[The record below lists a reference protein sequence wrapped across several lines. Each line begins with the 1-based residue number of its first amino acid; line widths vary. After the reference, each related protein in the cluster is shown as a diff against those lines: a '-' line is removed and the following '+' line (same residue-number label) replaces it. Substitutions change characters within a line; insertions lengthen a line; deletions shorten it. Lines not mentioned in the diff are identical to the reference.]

1 MNHEAAAGRK
11 MSASPAAEN
20 GIPLSHH
27 PVRNNG
33 AGRTNHGFEPELGS
47 RGDLPQEDPRL
58 ETYFQNE
65 NSREVPKFRFGFLS
79 FLASYS
85 FQNLTDMFLTLGL
98 VSGSF
103 GRTRG
108 PDS

>member
-20 GIPLSHH
+20 DIPLSHH

-47 RGDLPQEDPRL
+47 HDDLPQEDPRL

-65 NSREVPKFRFGFLS
+65 NSREVHKFRFGLFVILGILFVS
-79 FLASYS
+79 KSD
-85 FQNLTDMFLTLGL
+85 TDLTLGL